1 MSQDSSIT
9 DAINKT
15 PVLTVFQPA
24 STVGVARFG
33 QWLASE
39 GAILNTIDLGAD
51 QPVPAYSELN
61 SDGIIILGG
70 PMGANDGADYPWI
83 EPLSQLVREA
93 YAHAMP
99 VFGICLGS
107 QLSARALGGQV
118 ASPAPGQGESGL
130 ASVFLTEAGQEDEAI
145 AEMFAQ
151 GDAASA
157 RADVATN
164 EGTQLPVP
172 VNHNDAVVALPPQAK
187 LLASSKD
194 CPIEAWRL
202 GSVLGLQ
209 WHPEVVPERLYLWA
223 KENGAQAGLDEAE
236 IKRQA
241 DDVPAQGRRIDAIT
255 CAMGRTA
262 ARMLLRKARAYRV
275 LQSVVD

>member
-107 QLSARALGGQV
+107 QLSARALGG
-118 ASPAPGQGESGL
+118 L
-130 ASVFLTEAGQEDEAI
+130 
-145 AEMFAQ
+145 
-151 GDAASA
+151 
-157 RADVATN
+157 
-164 EGTQLPVP
+164 
-172 VNHNDAVVALPPQAK
+172 ALPPDRAR
-187 LLASSKD
+187 AAWPVSSSPK
-194 CPIEAWRL
+194 
-202 GSVLGLQ
+202 
-209 WHPEVVPERLYLWA
+209 
-223 KENGAQAGLDEAE
+223 
-236 IKRQA
+236 
-241 DDVPAQGRRIDAIT
+241 PARKMR
-255 CAMGRTA
+255 
-262 ARMLLRKARAYRV
+262 LLRKCSPKVTPLVPARM
-275 LQSVVD
+275 

>member
-1 MSQDSSIT
+1 M
-9 DAINKT
+9 
-15 PVLTVFQPA
+15 
-24 STVGVARFG
+24 
-33 QWLASE
+33 
-39 GAILNTIDLGAD
+39 
-51 QPVPAYSELN
+51 
-61 SDGIIILGG
+61 
-70 PMGANDGADYPWI
+70 
-83 EPLSQLVREA
+83 
-93 YAHAMP
+93 
-99 VFGICLGS
+99 
-107 QLSARALGGQV
+107 

-187 LLASSKD
+187 LLASSKA

-241 DDVPAQGRRIDAIT
+241 DDVLAQGRRIDAIT
-255 CAMGRTA
+255 CAMGRAA

>member
-39 GAILNTIDLGAD
+39 GAILNTIDLAA

-70 PMGANDGADYPWI
+70 PMGANDGADYPWM

-93 YAHAMP
+93 HAHAMP

-118 ASPAPGQGESGL
+118 ASPAPGQGERGL
-130 ASVFLTEAGQEDEAI
+130 ASVFLTED
-145 AEMFAQ
+145 
-151 GDAASA
+151 
-157 RADVATN
+157 
-164 EGTQLPVP
+164 
-172 VNHNDAVVALPPQAK
+172 
-187 LLASSKD
+187 
-194 CPIEAWRL
+194 
-202 GSVLGLQ
+202 
-209 WHPEVVPERLYLWA
+209 
-223 KENGAQAGLDEAE
+223 
-236 IKRQA
+236 
-241 DDVPAQGRRIDAIT
+241 
-255 CAMGRTA
+255 
-262 ARMLLRKARAYRV
+262 RK
-275 LQSVVD
+275 SVV

>member
-118 ASPAPGQGESGL
+118 ASPAPVQGESGL
-130 ASVFLTEAGQEDEAI
+130 SSVFLT
-145 AEMFAQ
+145 
-151 GDAASA
+151 
-157 RADVATN
+157 
-164 EGTQLPVP
+164 
-172 VNHNDAVVALPPQAK
+172 
-187 LLASSKD
+187 
-194 CPIEAWRL
+194 
-202 GSVLGLQ
+202 
-209 WHPEVVPERLYLWA
+209 
-223 KENGAQAGLDEAE
+223 
-236 IKRQA
+236 
-241 DDVPAQGRRIDAIT
+241 
-255 CAMGRTA
+255 
-262 ARMLLRKARAYRV
+262 
-275 LQSVVD
+275 

>member
-1 MSQDSSIT
+1 
-9 DAINKT
+9 
-15 PVLTVFQPA
+15 
-24 STVGVARFG
+24 
-33 QWLASE
+33 
-39 GAILNTIDLGAD
+39 
-51 QPVPAYSELN
+51 
-61 SDGIIILGG
+61 
-70 PMGANDGADYPWI
+70 MGANDGADYPWI

-164 EGTQLPVP
+164 EGSQLPVP

-187 LLASSKD
+187 LLASSKA

-241 DDVPAQGRRIDAIT
+241 DDVLAQGRRIDAIT